1 MKTKFKIGDL
11 VKHEIIDD
19 YGTHWRTIVGK
30 VKEITIKENRIMYR
44 LDTDEYMSFEECLLE
59 PAKNKNERVD
69 FI

>member
-11 VKHEIIDD
+11 VKYKVIDD

-30 VKEITIKENRIMYR
+30 VKEINFEEDRIMYK
-44 LDTDEYMSFEECLLE
+44 LDTDEYMSFEECFLE
-59 PAKNKNERVD
+59 PAKSIEERVD